1 MGLAA
6 FARRCVLVAAS
17 LASLVVRD
25 QWGLW
30 VLQGLR
36 VKTVRKVRP
45 VPMVWMASMAC
56 RA

>member
-17 LASLVVRD
+17 LVVRD

-30 VLQGLR
+30 GRPALR